1 MDVTVEV
8 PAGTDEAPPPIES
21 FEDMNLDTKIMMDI
35 KYKEFDKPTPIQA
48 QAIPVICSGRDVL
61 GCAETGS
68 GKTAA
73 FSIPM
78 IQHCLQQP
86 EIKRGD
92 GPFAIVMAPTR
103 ELAQQI
109 EKEAKIFSRSSKGF
123 KTTIVVGGTN
133 MSEQRMDLKNGV
145 EVCVATPGRLIDHL
159 HQGNTNLARVSLV
172 ILDEADRMLDMGFEP
187 QIREVMMNL
196 PKPHQ
201 TLLFSATMPVEV
213 EALAA
218 DYLNKPVKVK
228 VGAVSVPT
236 SNVAQHLEKLVDS
249 QKVDRL
255 CELLLEEKAEAE
267 KFGGSLPMTVVFVER
282 KARADEIMTLLNAEG
297 VAAAAFHGGR
307 SQQEREAALAD
318 FTTGRC
324 AVLVATD
331 VAARGLDVK
340 GVQHVVNLDLPRMF
354 EDYVHR
360 VGRTGRAGMTGRATS
375 FYTDRD
381 SFLVAQIKRALQELE
396 NGNAFAFATG
406 KEARAKEREAAKAWR
421 EGRAGEHEQA
431 AVGGVDIIVDDKFKH
446 MKLSASSASLTS
458 VGNGSAAPAGNAD
471 DAFGSDDDDD
481 GW

>member
-1 MDVTVEV
+1 MSATTTFADLGLSEPLLDAVAK
-8 PAGTDEAPPPIES
+8 AGYST
-21 FEDMNLDTKIMMDI
+21 
-35 KYKEFDKPTPIQA
+35 PTPIQEK
-48 QAIPVICSGRDVL
+48 AIPWVLQGRDLL
-61 GCAETGS
+61 GCAQTGT
-68 GKTAA
+68 GKTAGFTLPLIDILA
-73 FSIPM
+73 GG
-78 IQHCLQQP
+78 
-86 EIKRGD
+86 RGRARM
-92 GPFAIVMAPTR
+92 PRSLILEPTR
-103 ELAQQI
+103 ELAAQVSESFTKYGANHKLNQ
-109 EKEAKIFSRSSKGF
+109 ALL
-123 KTTIVVGGTN
+123 TGGTS
-133 MSEQRMDLKNGV
+133 MSEQERKLDRGV
-145 EVCVATPGRLIDHL
+145 DVLIATPGRLIDL
-159 HQGNTNLARVSLV
+159 IERGKIIMADVKVLV
-172 ILDEADRMLDMGFEP
+172 IDEADRMLDMGFIPDIEK
-187 QIREVMMNL
+187 ICGML
-196 PKPHQ
+196 PPRRQ
-201 TLLFSATMPVEV
+201 TLLFSATMPAEV

-236 SNVAQHLEKLVDS
+236 ANVAQHLEKLVDA

-267 KFGGSLPMTVVFVER
+267 KFGGQLPMTIVFVER
-282 KARADEIMTLLNAEG
+282 KARADEIMELLNAEG
-297 VAAAAFHGGR
+297 VSAAAFHGGR
-307 SQQEREAALAD
+307 SQGEREAALAD
-318 FTTGRC
+318 YKTGRC
-324 AVLVATD
+324 SVLVATD

-340 GVQHVVNLDLPRMF
+340 GIAHVVNLDLPRLF

-471 DAFGSDDDDD
+471 DAFGSADDDD